1 MTAAPVQNDS
11 AEERRKSA
19 EQLVGGIL
27 SAVEFEDFVR
37 ATLFAFT
44 PIHNQNRQCT
54 AAAHFVGVDTETVRR
69 WAHGITT
76 PKARDFWPLGIVA
89 ILQHLPV
96 ETQQQ
101 VMATI
106 TGMVGDA

>member
-1 MTAAPVQNDS
+1 MTAAPSSYDNP
-11 AEERRKSA
+11 EECRKSA
-19 EQLVGGIL
+19 EQLVRGIL

-76 PKARDFWPLGIVA
+76 PKARDFWPLGMVA
-89 ILQHLPV
+89 ILQHLPI
-96 ETQQQ
+96 EAQQQ
-101 VMATI
+101 VMQAI
-106 TGMVGDA
+106 TGMVGEA